1 MFERT
6 PGCVPDRTH
15 PLYEI
20 MQEMKSLSPDKRKAL
35 IISLSKISSCM
46 TPLYS
51 FYGGF
56 NAALSVETPASQNVH
71 LTKQVFENL
80 PLEAK
85 LNYLLGG
92 QYQPQSSFELPGL
105 SKLKSHLA
113 QNMTD
118 TALSKIEGIVALFG
132 ALSSV
137 SDATGFL
144 SVLVIYAKTHK
155 QQSLIKQMSSIVQSL
170 FSDYGPQSS
179 GDKPEWLKK
188 MKRALYDWK
197 LIINNPG
204 FAHISRVLSLLVTL
218 GVIDEVSVSLGR
230 FEIFAV
236 EAQKRHVNAIDLS
249 DAIIDT
255 VCFFAEG
262 GYTCFVTGSIA
273 PLLFSTPKL
282 VEMEELY
289 LKAIADWEHARNGNL
304 GRFSDTTEQ
313 KFDYDIKNL
322 IEEFHELY
330 KTTPAGTE
338 KKIILQRWEQ
348 LSKVYTE
355 FTSTR
360 IAGGLRKS
368 PFCTKIYGDSGTG
381 KSTFADITMSSSL
394 KSVGAEC
401 GPDFI
406 CTLNESDKYM
416 SNYRSYITG
425 VKLDDLGN
433 AKKEFWEMAPS
444 ESIIKLV
451 NNVKEYAVMAD
462 LANKGKIS
470 IEPNAVTITT
480 NVEELHA
487 GLSSY
492 NAMSVLRR
500 CHVHVELK
508 VRPEF
513 LTNKLL
519 DTAKVLAKFGTMD
532 KLNDIWLI
540 TLKTPIGD
548 GPSGQSFSHYD
559 IIHKDISI
567 TEYVNI
573 IAELSKKHDNEQ
585 EKVVVA
591 FTDPSNIV
599 NLCEECNKCLETCTC
614 TPSVATTVESDSESD
629 EDEDYGPQFG
639 ERLAGHIVR
648 RGNSYG
654 HKIRSKRCLL
664 ETNVEDLAID
674 GLIKGIEAFEKS
686 PYSSWTSYIPEQ
698 WMDNDFVKSNV
709 LAYGHDV
716 IGQEVSRYVKRMCFA
731 NGVTSLG
738 IYKFLGFKASM
749 LYAGLSGIYHMTTIG
764 AVVETKKT
772 AYFDRLVEARG
783 TLPEL
788 FRTIR
793 DKHVKYACATFAAL
807 GALYGVAKTYK
818 AIKSNLSVQGK
829 LNPKSIADIRARDME
844 SDVWKVPTHKPM
856 SNSGSFVNQD
866 FASSALRKA
875 QYVIDIGS
883 HFSGAF
889 CVRSKYFLIPGH
901 LLPEETD
908 EIRLTGIGGVHR
920 SLLNP
925 LKAYRLPHTDAALI
939 YVHNA
944 RPSKDMLCH
953 FENDYVTRPIMAQL
967 HGVHANLEQFTTRT
981 WWHHSND
988 VHNGAETFP
997 GSFYDLIKMETFDG
1011 MCMSPLVS
1019 DSKEKKILG
1028 FHIGGVT
1035 GTNKGCGFAISAPQI
1050 LSAIHELEKL
1060 SPTFIPAPQAKDI
1073 EDSMLGKEYAQSGD
1087 VHYKCPT
1094 NFITGEPALEAYGTV
1109 SGRSTTRSSV
1119 METPIS
1125 QVVERVTGVPNDYG
1139 PPQFISPLTRD
1150 DGKIDQRAWRPWFES
1165 LEVCS
1170 KPSIGFDQAR
1180 VDEAIEDYLS
1190 GLKEVFDANRK
1201 TYSVELVPLSH
1212 QETISGIQGKRF
1224 IDAMVTKTSVG
1235 YPIGGPKS
1243 NHMFDL
1249 DPTDSHSCPRE
1260 FTPEILAEIERVLV
1274 LIDAGDHPNL
1284 IFGASLKDEP
1294 TKRTK
1299 DKVRVFQAAPLV
1311 LQYLIRMYFLP
1322 IARFLSLNP
1331 LIAELAVGIN
1341 AHGPEWDELSRFMAK
1356 FGDDR
1361 IIAGDYSKYDLR
1373 MPAQL
1378 TLSAF
1383 SVMIQ
1388 IAKWSGNYT
1397 VGDIKRMNVLA
1408 HEVCTPLVAYNGTLI
1423 RFLGTNPSGQN
1434 MTVYINS
1441 IVNSLLHRLAFFD
1454 AYPKSQMVEI
1464 GKELGL
1470 GRPATARDLMALETY
1485 GDDAYGSVRPGYDKF
1500 NHVQMANYLADHDM
1514 KFTMPDKESDPIPF
1528 LNRFDADFLKRKNR
1542 YSEELGQYVGML
1554 EEASIFKSLHS
1565 IIKSKSVSPMEVC
1578 TQNIDGALREWF
1590 FHGREVFEHRRKQM
1604 KQIAEVHDLPCRT
1617 LEDDYD
1623 SRVAEW
1629 KLKYKPQMGK
1639 IFDLNKWAKQKQIHF
1654 RGIQNLLNFKH
1665 NIITNGNDK
1674 HMDKKLELI
1683 NERLHELSHCEGD
1696 SYGFSCSEEDDDS
1709 TISEITLPKAV
1720 AHENELVQR
1729 VIQDLGRPAALEYT
1743 VILDCIGRG
1752 DLLYIDPEIAIVI
1765 ECKRVIGRGSS
1776 HSKLVVDQAIKYANV
1791 LAIVRPDLTVYGLT
1805 YTEYGYTIVE
1815 VIGEPRFPEKY
1826 AQLLDSAP
1834 IRV

>member
-1 MFERT
+1 MA
-6 PGCVPDRTH
+6 
-15 PLYEI
+15 EI
-20 MQEMKSLSPDKRKAL
+20 SHEMKSLPSGKRKAL
-35 IISLSKISSCM
+35 ISSLSKITSCI
-46 TPLYS
+46 TPLVINI
-51 FYGGF
+51 GV
-56 NAALSVETPASQNVH
+56 NAALSVEIPTSQNVH

-80 PLEAK
+80 PLGAK

-155 QQSLIKQMSSIVQSL
+155 QESLINQMSSIVQSL

-179 GDKPEWLKK
+179 GNKPDWLKK

-197 LIINNPG
+197 LVINNPG

-218 GVIDEVSVSLGR
+218 GVIDNVSVSLGR

-236 EAQKRHVNAIDLS
+236 EAQKSHVNAIDLS

-282 VEMEELY
+282 VEMEEQY
-289 LKAIADWEHARNGNL
+289 LKAMSDWEHARNGNL
-304 GRFSDTTEQ
+304 GRFSDSTEQ
-313 KFDYDIKNL
+313 KFDYDIKHL
-322 IEEFHELY
+322 IEEFHDLY

-381 KSTFADITMSSSL
+381 KSTFADITMSASL

-406 CTLNESDKYM
+406 CTLNEADKYM

-513 LTNKLL
+513 LTNNLL
-519 DTAKVLAKFGTMD
+519 DTAKVLDKYGSMD

-540 TLKTPIGD
+540 TMKTPIGD
-548 GPSGQSFSHYD
+548 GPRGQSFSHYD

-573 IAELSKKHDNEQ
+573 IAELSRKHNNEQ

-599 NLCEECNKCLETCTC
+599 NLCEECNKCMETCKC
-614 TPSVATTVESDSESD
+614 TPSVAATVESDSESD
-629 EDEDYGPQFG
+629 EEEDYDPQFG
-639 ERLAGHIVR
+639 ERLAGHLVR
-648 RGNSYG
+648 RGKSYG
-654 HKIRSKRCLL
+654 HKIRSERCVI
-664 ETNVEDLAID
+664 ETNVEDLAIE
-674 GLIKGIEAFEKS
+674 GLVKGLEAFEKS

-698 WMDNDFVKSNV
+698 WMDNNFVKSNV
-709 LAYGHDV
+709 MAYGHDV
-716 IGQEVSRYVKRMCFA
+716 IGQEVSRYVKRMCFV
-731 NGVTSLG
+731 NGAASLG
-738 IYKFLGFKASM
+738 VYKLLGTKCAI
-749 LYAGLSGIYHMTTIG
+749 LYAGLSGIYHMLTIG

-772 AYFDRLVEARG
+772 AFFDRLVETRG

-788 FRTIR
+788 FKTIR
-793 DKHVKYACATFAAL
+793 DKHVKYACLTFAAL
-807 GALYGVAKTYK
+807 GALYGAAKTFK
-818 AIKSNLSVQGK
+818 AIKANLSVQGK
-829 LNPKSIADIRARDME
+829 LNPKSIDDIRKRDME
-844 SDVWKVPTHKPM
+844 SNVWKVPEVTPLSHK
-856 SNSGSFVNQD
+856 GSFVNQR
-866 FASSALRKA
+866 FASNSLKSA
-875 QYVIDIGS
+875 QHIVDIGG
-883 HFSGAF
+883 HYSGAF
-889 CVRSKYFLIPGH
+889 CVRSKFYLIPGH
-901 LLPEETD
+901 LLPTETD
-908 EIRLTGIGGVHR
+908 EIAITYAGGTER
-920 SLLNP
+920 SLLDP
-925 LKAYRLPHTDAALI
+925 KKVYRLPNTDSAMI

-944 RPSKDMLCH
+944 HPSKDMLKH
-953 FENDYVTRPIMAQL
+953 FENDYVRHPIMATL
-967 HGVHANLEQFTTRT
+967 HGMTADLEQFTAST
-981 WWHHSND
+981 WWHHTNG
-988 VHNGAETFP
+988 VYNGAETFP
-997 GSFYDLIKMETFDG
+997 GAFYDLKDTETFEG
-1011 MCMSPLVS
+1011 MCMSPIVS
-1019 DSKEKKILG
+1019 DSLEKKIIG

-1035 GTNKGCGFAISAPQI
+1035 GTNKGCGFAITAPQI
-1050 LSAIHELEKL
+1050 EAAIHELEKM
-1060 SPTFIPAPQAKDI
+1060 SPSFIPAPQAKDLS
-1073 EDSMLGKEYAQSGD
+1073 DSMLGVEYAKSGD
-1087 VHYKCPT
+1087 IHFKCPT
-1094 NFITGEPALEAYGTV
+1094 NYISGEPALIAYGSV

-1119 METPIS
+1119 IDTPIS
-1125 QVVERVTGVPNDYG
+1125 ATVELVTGVANEYG
-1139 PPQFISPLTRD
+1139 PPQFISPVERD
-1150 DGKIDQRAWRPWFES
+1150 DGKIDQRAWRPWYES

-1170 KPSIGFDQAR
+1170 KPSIGFDQTS
-1180 VDEAIEDYLS
+1180 VDNAIEDYLG
-1190 GLKEVFDANRK
+1190 GLKEVFDAEK
-1201 TYSVELVPLSH
+1201 KFYSAELKPLTH
-1212 QETISGIQGKRF
+1212 QETISGIEGKRF
-1224 IDAMVTKTSVG
+1224 VDAMVTKTSIG

-1243 NHMFDL
+1243 NHMYDL
-1249 DPTDSHSCPRE
+1249 DPTDDHHCPRE
-1260 FTPEILAEIERVLV
+1260 FTPEILAEIERVTALV
-1274 LIDAGDHPNL
+1274 DAGEHPNL

-1299 DKVRVFQAAPLV
+1299 DKVRVFQAAPLA

-1331 LIAELAVGIN
+1331 LIAETAVGIN

-1383 SVMIQ
+1383 SVMIE

-1397 VGDIKRMNVLA
+1397 VKDIKRMQVIA
-1408 HEVCTPLVAYNGTLI
+1408 HEVCTPLVAYNGTLL

-1454 AYPKSQMVEI
+1454 AYPKSQMAEI
-1464 GKELGL
+1464 GRELGL
-1470 GRPATARDLMALETY
+1470 RRPATARDLMALETY

-1565 IIKSKSVSPMEVC
+1565 IVKSKSVSPMEVC
-1578 TQNIDGALREWF
+1578 SQNIDGALREWF
-1590 FHGREVFEHRRKQM
+1590 FHGRDVFEHRRLQM
-1604 KQIAEVHDLPCRT
+1604 QQIAEIHNLPCRT
-1617 LEDDYD
+1617 LDDDYD
-1623 SRVAEW
+1623 SRVEEW
-1629 KLKYKPQMGK
+1629 KLKYKPHAGK
-1639 IFDLNKWAKQKQIHF
+1639 RFNQEIWCNRMNVNTRSLQDL
-1654 RGIQNLLNFKH
+1654 LMLKH
-1665 NIITNGNDK
+1665 QVMHTPNDANAFT
-1674 HMDKKLELI
+1674 KLELI
-1683 NERLHELSHCEGD
+1683 NERLHEMSHFSREAD
-1696 SYGFSCSEEDDDS
+1696 SYGYSCLDDDENS
-1709 TISEITLPKAV
+1709 IISEITIPQAV
-1720 AHENELVQR
+1720 TQEDELLRR
-1729 VIQDLGRPAALEYT
+1729 VICDLGKPTAMEYSI
-1743 VILDCIGRG
+1743 ILNNIGKG
-1752 DLLYIDPEIAIVI
+1752 DLLYMDNEVAIVI
-1765 ECKRVIGRGSS
+1765 ECKRVIGRNSCCT
-1776 HSKLVVDQAIKYANV
+1776 KLVVEQAIKYANV
-1791 LAIVRPDLTVYGLT
+1791 LAIVRPDLTVYGIT

-1826 AQLLDSAP
+1826 AQLLDTAP
-1834 IRV
+1834 IMV

>member
-1 MFERT
+1 
-6 PGCVPDRTH
+6 
-15 PLYEI
+15 
-20 MQEMKSLSPDKRKAL
+20 MQEMKSLSTDKRKAL
-35 IISLSKISSCM
+35 IISLSKITSCI
-46 TPLYS
+46 TPLYA
-51 FYGGF
+51 YHYTGV
-56 NAALSVETPASQNVH
+56 NAALSVEIPASQNVH
-71 LTKQVFENL
+71 LTKQVFEKL
-80 PLEAK
+80 PLGAK
-85 LNYLLGG
+85 LKYLLGG
-92 QYQPQSSFELPGL
+92 QYQPQSSYDLPGL

-155 QQSLIKQMSSIVQSL
+155 QQSLITQLSSIVQSL
-170 FSDYGPQSS
+170 FNDYGPQSS
-179 GDKPEWLKK
+179 GDKPDWLKK

-218 GVIDEVSVSLGR
+218 GVIDDVSINLGR

-236 EAQKRHVNAIDLS
+236 EAQKGHVNAIDLT

-262 GYTCFVTGSIA
+262 GYSCFVTGSIA

-289 LKAIADWEHARNGNL
+289 LKAMSDWEHARNGNL

-313 KFDYDIKNL
+313 KFDYDIKSL
-322 IEEFHELY
+322 IEEFHDLY

-368 PFCTKIYGDSGTG
+368 PFCVKIYGDSGVG
-381 KSTFADITMSSSL
+381 KSTFADITMSTSL
-394 KSVGAEC
+394 KSIGAEC

-406 CTLNESDKYM
+406 CTLNETDKYM

-470 IEPNAVTITT
+470 IEPNAVTITS

-513 LTNKLL
+513 LTNNLL
-519 DTAKVLAKFGTMD
+519 DTAKVLDKFGTMD
-532 KLNDIWLI
+532 KLNDIWLV
-540 TLKTPIGD
+540 TMKTPVGD
-548 GPSGQSFSHYD
+548 GPRGQSFSHYD

-573 IAELSKKHDNEQ
+573 IADLSKKHNNEQ

-599 NLCEECNKCLETCTC
+599 NLCKECNKCMETCTC

-629 EDEDYGPQFG
+629 EDEDYEPQFG

-654 HKIRSKRCLL
+654 HKIRSKRCVL
-664 ETNVEDLAID
+664 ETKVEDLAID
-674 GLIKGIEAFEKS
+674 GLLKGIEAFENS
-686 PYSSWTSYIPEQ
+686 LYSSWTSYIPEQ
-698 WMDNDFVKSNV
+698 WMDNNFIKSNIMT
-709 LAYGHDV
+709 YGHDV
-716 IGQEVSRYVKRMCFA
+716 IGQEVSRYIKRMCFTNA
-731 NGVTSLG
+731 AVSLG
-738 IYKFLGFKASM
+738 IYKLLGAKLAI
-749 LYAGLSGIYHMTTIG
+749 LYAGASGIYHMTTIG
-764 AVVETKKT
+764 AIVETKKT

-788 FRTIR
+788 FKTIR
-793 DKHVKYACATFAAL
+793 DKHVKYAVATFAAL
-807 GALYGVAKTYK
+807 GALYGAAKTYK
-818 AIKSNLSVQGK
+818 AIKANLSFQGK
-829 LNPKSIADIRARDME
+829 LNPTSIEDIRARDKE
-844 SDVWKVPTHKPM
+844 TNAWVVPEYKPM
-856 SNSGSFVNQD
+856 SNIGSFSDQTRAAN
-866 FASSALRKA
+866 SLSTA
-875 QYVIDIGS
+875 QCLIDING
-883 HFSGAF
+883 HFSGGF
-889 CVRSKYFLIPGH
+889 FVKSKCILIPGH
-901 LLPEETD
+901 LLPRETSVVK
-908 EIRLTGIGGVHR
+908 ITNKNGTLKTLV
-920 SLLNP
+920 NP
-925 LKAYRLPHTDAALI
+925 KMSYKLPNTDAALI
-939 YVHNA
+939 YAPNA
-944 RPSKDMLCH
+944 CPSKDMLKH
-953 FENDYVTRPIMAQL
+953 FEEDFVTRPIMACV
-967 HGVHANLEQFTTRT
+967 HGLREDQTRFAAKT
-981 WWHHSND
+981 WWHHTND
-988 VHNGAETFP
+988 AHNGAETFP
-997 GSFYDLIKMETFDG
+997 GAFYDLLGMKTFEG
-1011 MCMSPLVS
+1011 MCMSAIVS
-1019 DSKEKKILG
+1019 DSKECKILG

-1035 GTNKGCGFAISAPQI
+1035 GTNKGCGFAITAPQ
-1050 LSAIHELEKL
+1050 LRMAIHELENM
-1060 SPTFIPAPQAKDI
+1060 SEAFVPAPQARDI
-1073 EDSMLGKEYAQSGD
+1073 DDSMLGRNYAISGD
-1087 VHYKCPT
+1087 IHYKCPT
-1094 NFITGEPALEAYGTV
+1094 NFITGEAAVIPYGTV
-1109 SGRSTTRSSV
+1109 TGRSSTSSSV

-1125 QVVERVTGVPNDYG
+1125 SVVERITGVPNVYG
-1139 PPQFISPLTRD
+1139 PPQFVSPVVRD
-1150 DGKIDQRAWRPWFES
+1150 DGKTDQRKWRPWYES

-1170 KPSIGFDQAR
+1170 KPSIGFDPAE
-1180 VDEAIEDYLS
+1180 VDIAVDDYIG
-1190 GLKEVFDANRK
+1190 GLKKVFDSDPVE
-1201 TYSVELVPLSH
+1201 YSKELVPLTH
-1212 QETISGIQGKRF
+1212 QETISGVEGKRF
-1224 IDAMVTKTSVG
+1224 IDAMVTKTSIG

-1249 DPTDSHSCPRE
+1249 EPTDSHHCPRE
-1260 FTPEILAEIERVLV
+1260 FTPEILAEIERVTA
-1274 LIDAGDHPNL
+1274 LIDAGEHPNL

-1299 DKVRVFQAAPLV
+1299 DKVRVFQAAPLA

-1322 IARFLSLNP
+1322 VARFLSLHP
-1331 LIAELAVGIN
+1331 LISECAVGIN
-1341 AHGPEWDELSRFMAK
+1341 AHGPEWDELSRFMAQ

-1378 TLSAF
+1378 TLAAF
-1383 SVMIQ
+1383 SVMIR

-1397 VGDIKRMNVLA
+1397 AKDIQRMNVLA

-1441 IVNSLLHRLAFFD
+1441 IVNSILHRLAFFD
-1454 AYPKSQMVEI
+1454 AYPKSQMVAI

-1470 GRPATARDLMALETY
+1470 GRPANARDLMALETY
-1485 GDDAYGSVRPGYDKF
+1485 GDDAYGSVRRGYDRF

-1514 KFTMPDKESDPIPF
+1514 KFTMPDKESAPIPF
-1528 LNRFDADFLKRKNR
+1528 LNRYDADFLKRKNR
-1542 YSEELGQYVGML
+1542 YSEELGHYVGML
-1554 EEASIFKSLHS
+1554 EEESIFKSLHS
-1565 IIKSKSVSPMEVC
+1565 ILRSKQVTPLEVC
-1578 TQNIDGALREWF
+1578 TQNVDGALREWF
-1590 FHGREVFEHRRKQM
+1590 FHGREVFEHRRAQM
-1604 KQIAEVHDLPCRT
+1604 QQIAAECELPCRT
-1617 LEDDYD
+1617 LDQDYD
-1623 SRVAEW
+1623 SRVEEW
-1629 KLKYKPQMGK
+1629 KLKYKPQAGK
-1639 IFDLNKWAKQKQIHF
+1639 RFDQDAWCNKMNVNTRDLQDLLMLKHQVMHTPSDANAF
-1654 RGIQNLLNFKH
+1654 R
-1665 NIITNGNDK
+1665 
-1674 HMDKKLELI
+1674 KLELI
-1683 NERLHELSHCEGD
+1683 NERLHELSHFSLEAD
-1696 SYGFSCSEEDDDS
+1696 SYGYSCLDDDENS
-1709 TISEITLPKAV
+1709 DISEITIPQAITQ
-1720 AHENELVQR
+1720 EDELLRR
-1729 VIQDLGRPAALEYT
+1729 VICDLGKPTAMEYSI
-1743 VILDCIGRG
+1743 ILDNIGRG
-1752 DLLYIDPEIAIVI
+1752 DLLYMDNEVAIVI
-1765 ECKRVIGRGSS
+1765 ECKRVIGRNSCYT
-1776 HSKLVVDQAIKYANV
+1776 KQVVEQAIKYANA
-1791 LAIVRPDLTVYGLT
+1791 LAVVRPDLTVYGLT

-1815 VIGEPRFPEKY
+1815 VIGEPKFPEKY

-1834 IRV
+1834 IMV